1 MTSLRFVSFCAGFA
15 ALAAAIH
22 APAAAQAP
30 AAYVISDSTTGFI
43 LEQSAG
49 TKKRPIA
56 SLTKVATALVVLDWA
71 AQSKA
76 DLSQLAT
83 VPNSAGRLGTP
94 QGVGFQPGDQC
105 SLRDLIYA
113 ALMQS
118 DNVAAETLATHV
130 GAELR
135 SGQLPPGD
143 AFVAQMNAL
152 ARQLGM
158 LQTRFLN
165 AHGLDHLER
174 SVPYSTAAD
183 LAKLTSYAMGSTAF
197 RFYVSQK
204 ERKITFTAATGEPSA
219 YLLRNTNELLGSN
232 AIDGVKTGSTARAGQ
247 CVIIS
252 AAKAPET
259 RQQGNEHII
268 TPRRLNVV
276 VLGSGDRFNV
286 ATGLLQRGWRL
297 YDSWAASGRPLKG
310 WRAPQ

>member
-1 MTSLRFVSFCAGFA
+1 MTSLRFVSFLAGFA
-15 ALAAAIH
+15 ALTIAPIT
-22 APAAAQAP
+22 PAAAQAP
-30 AAYVISDSTTGFI
+30 AAYVISDTTTGFI

-49 TKKRPIA
+49 TKKRPVA
-56 SLTKVATALVVLDWA
+56 SLTKVAMAMVVLDWA
-71 AQSKA
+71 AQNKA

-83 VPNSAGRLGTP
+83 IPNSAGRLGAA

-105 SLRDLIYA
+105 TLRDLLYA

-118 DNVAAETLATHV
+118 DNVAAETLALHV

-135 SGQLPPGD
+135 GGQLPPGD

-183 LAKLTSYAMGSTAF
+183 LAKLTSYAMASTAF

-204 ERKITFTAATGEPSA
+204 ERKITFTTAAGEPSS
-219 YLLRNTNELLGSN
+219 YLLRNTNELLGTSS
-232 AIDGVKTGSTARAGQ
+232 IDGVKTGSTARAGQ

-252 AAKAPET
+252 AGKPPET
-259 RQQGNEHII
+259 RQQGNEHVI
-268 TPRRLNVV
+268 TPRRLTVV
-276 VLGSGDRFNV
+276 VLGSGDRFN
-286 ATGLLQRGWRL
+286 AAAGLLQRGWRL
-297 YDSWAASGRPLKG
+297 YDSWAAAGRPIKG